1 MLLALFVACVAPSDT
16 AHTGLDTAPGDAF
29 TPLGPIAWEPCDLYT
44 SGGGPPAECA
54 TVATPLRHDQP
65 EGPTI
70 EVFVKRYHPEGG
82 SGARAMWM
90 LQGGPGASGQ
100 VFEGISDLF
109 SRAEPDV
116 DYYFPDHRGTGRSTR
131 LGCAA
136 EDEDSEEG
144 RTITDAEWDL
154 CRDDAVAS
162 LGEELSAFTTTN
174 AANDVGLLVDAV
186 ARETGAPQVVYGVSY
201 GTYWAHRY
209 LQLFPDQADGVIL
222 DSMAA
227 PGLSLYR
234 QDEDANTAAELLFGA
249 CAADAF
255 CASKLGED
263 PWAVAE
269 GLVADLHAGHCPEIA
284 VEGDST
290 QAWMRRGFGSMLMG
304 VTWREYL
311 PAVVYRAAR
320 CGPEDI
326 EPLRRFMAAI
336 TQPAGESLELELWGF
351 VLTQN
356 VIRSE
361 FGEEPMP
368 TAAELAAIREGAVAS
383 RDVTD
388 MLEET
393 LDWPVYPADPYMG
406 AFAETDTPMLMLQGG
421 LDPATLLEKARPY
434 EAHFTGAHQ
443 TWVEFPT
450 ASHTTFVSTPTRE
463 NAVDVTRGCARTLIF
478 EFLADPRGELDT
490 SCVAEVLPLDLALSD
505 TEKNQALLGTG
516 DAWE

>member
-1 MLLALFVACVAPSDT
+1 MLHLLHLLACTPPAGPVPDSGTPAPVFVLP
-16 AHTGLDTAPGDAF
+16 
-29 TPLGPIAWEPCDLYT
+29 PIAWEACDLYT

-54 TVATPLRHDQP
+54 TVATPLRHDDP

-70 EVFVKRYHPEGG
+70 DVFVKRYRAEGG
-82 SGARAMWM
+82 TGERALWM

-100 VFEGISDLF
+100 VFEGISDVF
-109 SRAEPDV
+109 SRPEPDV

-136 EDEDSEEG
+136 EDEDSPEG
-144 RTITDAEWDL
+144 RVITDDEWAL
-154 CRDDAVAS
+154 CQADAVATH
-162 LGEELSAFTTTN
+162 GEELAAFTTTN

-186 ARETGAPQVVYGVSY
+186 QRETGVPQVVYGVSY

-209 LQLFPDQADGVIL
+209 LQLYPDQADGVIL

-234 QDEDANTAAELLFGA
+234 QDEDANTAAELLFDA
-249 CAADAF
+249 CAADAW
-255 CASKLGED
+255 CASKLGPD

-269 GLVADLHAGHCPEIA
+269 ALVADLNAGHCPEMA
-284 VEGDST
+284 VEGDNT
-290 QAWMRRGFGSMLMG
+290 QAWLRRGFGSMLMG
-304 VTWREYL
+304 ITWREYL
-311 PAVVYRAAR
+311 PAIVYRASR
-320 CGPEDI
+320 CGPEDVA
-326 EPLRRFMAAI
+326 PLQRFMAAI
-336 TQPAGESLELELWGF
+336 TQPAGESLETELWGY

-361 FGEEPMP
+361 FAEDPLP
-368 TAAELAAIREGAVAS
+368 TAEALEAIRTSAVAS
-383 RDVTD
+383 RDVTT
-388 MLEET
+388 MLAQT

-434 EAHFTGAHQ
+434 QAHFTGDHQ

-450 ASHTTFVSTPTRE
+450 AAHTTFVSTPTRE
-463 NAVDVTRGCARTLIF
+463 AAVDATRGCARDLMFAFMHEPTA
-478 EFLADPRGELDT
+478 EVDT
-490 SCVAEVLPLDLALSD
+490 SCIADVVPLDLELTDTAL
-505 TEKNQALLGTG
+505 NQALLGTP